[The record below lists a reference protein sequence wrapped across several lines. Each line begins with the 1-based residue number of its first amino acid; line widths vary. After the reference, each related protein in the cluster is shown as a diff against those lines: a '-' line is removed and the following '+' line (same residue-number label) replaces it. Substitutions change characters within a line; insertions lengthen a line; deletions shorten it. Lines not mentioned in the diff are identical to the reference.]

1 MAYRHGF
8 LVSMLCLIFLLNIHS
23 IVLKL
28 VPVFYNSMH
37 LPTVQFSWHGLGS
50 SGYTKQG
57 YFSARTWIFE
67 HWSFDIYIW
76 QNCSVPRDSRSW
88 SGTNCLALS
97 TMDSIWFSS
106 HRCKQR
112 HKHPRYYKTPV
123 TYYSDSIATQRLL
136 ILSGDISV
144 NPGPVQTATSSTQK
158 TKQKQIPSETY
169 CACIAVYISLST

>member
-1 MAYRHGF
+1 MR
-8 LVSMLCLIFLLNIHS
+8 ITT
-23 IVLKL
+23 K
-28 VPVFYNSMH
+28 H
-37 LPTVQFSWHGLGS
+37 LPTVQFFWHGLSS

-57 YFSARTWIFE
+57 YFSAQTWIFE

-76 QNCSVPRDSRSW
+76 LNCGVPRDSRSW

-106 HRCKQR
+106 HQCKQR

-123 TYYSDSIATQRLL
+123 AYYSNSIATQRLL

-158 TKQKQIPSETY
+158 SKQKQIPSET
-169 CACIAVYISLST
+169 